1 MFEID
6 IKCYF
11 LEQILKIISYEVV
24 SNTEVHVSYYNL
36 HTKTTFSGITA
47 YSITLFT
54 PTFKYFYTD
63 ISAISVTFRNSDN
76 TCVLYTVQ
84 PTVTRNRS
92 SPWESPE
99 ETLMAW
105 TNTELASPPRPWSQ
119 NLLLPEGLNILCIMC
134 YTVTRQQSL
143 KPFIDHQNKHFWLE
157 QILMV
162 RVPVSPAHR
171 VSTVGF
177 YIFLRLHNCVPVICV
192 LLWEQCSLLR
202 ASPDVVSTIFHIWVF
217 EEFSIC

>member
-1 MFEID
+1 MQRYWKVTNFED
-6 IKCYF
+6 IVFEWLVYACHNCH
-11 LEQILKIISYEVV
+11 ILLIE
-24 SNTEVHVSYYNL
+24 T
-36 HTKTTFSGITA
+36 TKYAPLIPCSHRGR
-47 YSITLFT
+47 
-54 PTFKYFYTD
+54 PTFGAYN
-63 ISAISVTFRNSDN
+63 TF
-76 TCVLYTVQ
+76 VLYTVQ

-119 NLLLPEGLNILCIMC
+119 NLLPPEGLNILCIMY

-162 RVPVSPAHR
+162 RVPISPAHR